1 MIRMDLKHI
10 SQTRK
15 ESSHPELSSER
26 MAKFLQLVTHM
37 KRFVLFIFLVVTVLA
52 CIHPVSGNEST
63 DFFPTPAGLEDQVS
77 FWVDVFTRYSINH
90 QIIHDADRPERV
102 YRIADLRDLQ
112 KLGEVTRDKREAFV
126 ESERRKVVSILKKLA
141 SGNIDVAHLSGEE
154 ARLYRLFGEK
164 PSRKVL
170 LRAFKRV
177 RVQGGMKE
185 AFRDG
190 IVRSG
195 RYIDGIQEILN
206 EHGLPEELAFL
217 PHVESSFNPHA
228 RSKYGA
234 AGIWQFTRSTG
245 RYYLKIRRE
254 VDERCDPVLSTQAA
268 ARLLKTN
275 YRALDSW
282 PLAIMAYNYGLR
294 GIQYTVRKIG
304 TKDVEKIIRTYRSR
318 RFGFASRNF
327 YTEFIAAVRVAQSP
341 ETYFGDIELDPP
353 LRFKTVILPAHQPLD
368 SVLAAYEMTAET
380 LKDLNPALRPTVF
393 RKERMIPKGYRL
405 RLPMPESVLAMAESS
420 NTREDEDNTGFISSL
435 TDKLKTWVGILLA
448 SSREG
453 RSSQETAED
462 SSLSESNKT
471 VSMAGVSADDDSRAT
486 LDDVTERS
494 PTTFADGATPT
505 ASTMPSLEIRG
516 TSLVVLPE
524 ETLGHYADWLEV
536 SAQSLRR
543 LNGLRFR
550 QPIYVGQELRL
561 TFHRVQ
567 LGTFEE
573 KRLAFHKAL
582 LDEFLCKYRIDESR
596 IHTIR
601 SGETLWTVANQRY
614 DVPLWLLMA
623 CNGVKDPNRVTPGQA
638 VIVPVVQSI
647 DAGYRRAVEI
657 GN

>member
-1 MIRMDLKHI
+1 
-10 SQTRK
+10 
-15 ESSHPELSSER
+15 

-37 KRFVLFIFLVVTVLA
+37 KRFGLYIFLVITVLGR
-52 CIHPVSGNEST
+52 IHPVSGTGESNY
-63 DFFPTPAGLEDQVS
+63 FPIPADLEDQVT
-77 FWVDVFTRYSINH
+77 FWVDVFTRYSISQ

-102 YRIADLRDLQ
+102 YRIVDLLDLQ
-112 KLGEVTRDKREAFV
+112 KVGEVTRGKREAFV
-126 ESERRKVVSILKKLA
+126 ESERSKVVSILKKLA
-141 SGNIDVAHLSGEE
+141 SGDVDAAHLSGEE

-164 PSRKVL
+164 PSRNVL
-170 LRAFKRV
+170 LRASKRV

-185 AFRDG
+185 AFLDG

-195 RYIDGIQEILN
+195 RYIDGIQEILD

-234 AGIWQFTRSTG
+234 VGIWQFTRSTG

-254 VDERCDPVLSTQAA
+254 VDERSDPVLSTEAA

-275 YRALDSW
+275 YQVLDSW

-294 GIQYTVRKIG
+294 GIQYAVRKIG
-304 TKDVEKIIRTYRSR
+304 TKDVEKVIRTYRSR
-318 RFGFASRNF
+318 RFGFASKNF
-327 YTEFIAAVRVAQSP
+327 YTEFLAAVQVAKSP

-353 LRFKTVILPAHQPLD
+353 LKFKTVILPVHQPLD

-393 RKERMIPKGYRL
+393 RKERMIPSGYRL
-405 RLPMPESVLAMAESS
+405 RLPMPESVLATAESP
-420 NTREDEDNTGFISSL
+420 NKQENEDNTGFISSL
-435 TDKLKTWVGILLA
+435 TDKLKTWVGILFA
-448 SSREG
+448 SNREG
-453 RSSQETAED
+453 RSSQEIAED
-462 SSLSESNKT
+462 SSPSESNIAF
-471 VSMAGVSADDDSRAT
+471 VMSEDSEVDDSRAT
-486 LDDVTERS
+486 SDDETERS
-494 PTTFADGATPT
+494 SSTFADGATPPD
-505 ASTMPSLEIRG
+505 STMPSLEIRG

-536 SAQSLRR
+536 SAQSLRQI
-543 LNGLRFR
+543 NGLRFR
-550 QPIYVGQELRL
+550 QPIYVGQQLRL

-567 LGTFEE
+567 PGIFEE

-582 LDEFLCKYRIDESR
+582 LDEFLRKYRIDESR